1 VFGDPVRLRQI
12 LANFISNALKFTSNG
27 SIRLSVKLVG
37 ANRFRFEVIDTG
49 VGIDTDA
56 QQRLFQPYVQA
67 DASTSRQYGGTG
79 LGLYICR
86 ELAQLMQ
93 GMVGV
98 SSTPG
103 EGSRFWAEVEL
114 ASVAQIDQ
122 GNASNE
128 ERLLADVS
136 GLRILV
142 VDDNIINRE
151 VVSTMLER
159 ANARVSQ
166 AEDGSKAV
174 EQVRAASA
182 PAQAFDLVLM
192 DMRMPVMGGI
202 EATRLIREMPH
213 GQLLPIIAFTA
224 DTMSD
229 DRDRVFEAG
238 ANAVLSKPIDKIKLF
253 ETIESAVANKVR

>member
-1 VFGDPVRLRQI
+1 
-12 LANFISNALKFTSNG
+12 
-27 SIRLSVKLVG
+27 
-37 ANRFRFEVIDTG
+37 
-49 VGIDTDA
+49 
-56 QQRLFQPYVQA
+56 VQA
-67 DASTSRQYGGTG
+67 NASTSRQYGGTG

-128 ERLLADVS
+128 ERPLADVS

>member
-1 VFGDPVRLRQI
+1 
-12 LANFISNALKFTSNG
+12 
-27 SIRLSVKLVG
+27 
-37 ANRFRFEVIDTG
+37 
-49 VGIDTDA
+49 
-56 QQRLFQPYVQA
+56 
-67 DASTSRQYGGTG
+67 
-79 LGLYICR
+79 
-86 ELAQLMQ
+86 
-93 GMVGV
+93 
-98 SSTPG
+98 
-103 EGSRFWAEVEL
+103 
-114 ASVAQIDQ
+114 
-122 GNASNE
+122 
-128 ERLLADVS
+128 
-136 GLRILV
+136 